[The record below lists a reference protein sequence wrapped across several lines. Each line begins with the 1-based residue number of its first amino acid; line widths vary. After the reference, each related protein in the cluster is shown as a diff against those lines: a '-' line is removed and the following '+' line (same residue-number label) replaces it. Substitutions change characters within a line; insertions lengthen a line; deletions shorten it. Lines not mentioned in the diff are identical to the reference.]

1 MNTDIRYI
9 FLDLGGTFRVIDEDP
24 AYLAAA
30 RAKIAELCGV
40 KTEDPTRWFEDVI
53 DKRYDAYREWALKY
67 MCEAP
72 EEVLWR
78 RWLAYDCDPELIR
91 HNASELCYQ
100 YRQITPGCLWYFMT
114 FLSQVFD
121 LFFWQTK
128 GRRTVVEGGADTV
141 KELCR
146 RGYTLG
152 IISDLVGRR
161 EVDEWLDQDGLR
173 PYFQTVQQSS
183 VTYIRKP
190 GPAIYYYAMEEGGAE
205 PENCCYVGDNLNR
218 DIIGAKAV
226 DFGMTVTVQYQKD
239 KPLKLTAENRPDAKV
254 YRFPDLLDIFPKRGQ
269 VAVEKLIPPEDGQ

>member
-40 KTEDPTRWFEDVI
+40 KTEDPTQWFEDVI
-53 DKRYDAYREWALKY
+53 DKRYDVYREWALKY

-91 HNASELCYQ
+91 RNASELCYQ
-100 YRQITPGCLWYFMT
+100 YR
-114 FLSQVFD
+114 
-121 LFFWQTK
+121 
-128 GRRTVVEGGADTV
+128 
-141 KELCR
+141 
-146 RGYTLG
+146 
-152 IISDLVGRR
+152 
-161 EVDEWLDQDGLR
+161 
-173 PYFQTVQQSS
+173 QTVQQSS

-190 GPAIYYYAMEEGGAE
+190 GPAIYYYAMEEVGAE

>member
-1 MNTDIRYI
+1 MEKQYKAV
-9 FLDLGGTFRVIDEDP
+9 FFDLGGTLRIAFLEE
-24 AYLAAA
+24 AYMRHA
-30 RAKIAELCGV
+30 RRKMAEIAGTDMPYE
-40 KTEDPTRWFEDVI
+40 EFYQMIEE
-53 DKRYDAYREWALKY
+53 RYEPYRKWALGEYK
-67 MCEAP
+67 ESGD
-72 EEVLWR
+72 EELWCK
-78 RWLAYDCDPELIR
+78 WLLPDYDPVRIRQVCHEL
-91 HNASELCYQ
+91 SFQ
-100 YRQITPGCLWYFMT
+100 YR
-114 FLSQVFD
+114 
-121 LFFWQTK
+121 QTK

-190 GPAIYYYAMEEGGAE
+190 GPAIYYYAMEEVGAE

>member
-40 KTEDPTRWFEDVI
+40 KTEDPTQWFEDVI
-53 DKRYDAYREWALKY
+53 DKRYDVYREWALKY

-91 HNASELCYQ
+91 RNASELCYQ
-100 YRQITPGCLWYFMT
+100 YRQ
-114 FLSQVFD
+114 
-121 LFFWQTK
+121 TK
-128 GRRTVVEGGADTV
+128 GRRTVV
-141 KELCR
+141 
-146 RGYTLG
+146 
-152 IISDLVGRR
+152 
-161 EVDEWLDQDGLR
+161 EWLDQDGLR

-190 GPAIYYYAMEEGGAE
+190 GPAIYYYAMEEVGAE

>member
-9 FLDLGGTFRVIDEDP
+9 FLDLGGTFRVIDKDP

-40 KTEDPTRWFEDVI
+40 KTENPTQWFEDVI
-53 DKRYDAYREWALKY
+53 DKRYDVYREWALNI
-67 MCEAP
+67 CARP
-72 EEVLWR
+72 R
-78 RWLAYDCDPELIR
+78 RRCCGGAGWPMPRPELIR
-91 HNASELCYQ
+91 ATPCSFRHQ
-100 YRQITPGCLWYFMT
+100 YRQTRPPHGGR
-114 FLSQVFD
+114 
-121 LFFWQTK
+121 
-128 GRRTVVEGGADTV
+128 GRRRHGEGAVPPG
-141 KELCR
+141 LHS
-146 RGYTLG
+146 GHHLG
-152 IISDLVGRR
+152 SGGQTGSGR
-161 EVDEWLDQDGLR
+161 VAGSGWLR

-190 GPAIYYYAMEEGGAE
+190 GPAIYYYAMEEVGAE

>member
-1 MNTDIRYI
+1 MKNIADI
-9 FLDLGGTFRVIDEDP
+9 LDEDAVYYLDYLKAEHRTIDNETVY
-24 AYLAAA
+24 AYLEKLEKAYLLH
-30 RAKIAELCGV
+30 RCS
-40 KTEDPTRWFEDVI
+40 
-53 DKRYDAYREWALKY
+53 RYDLQGKELLKTQEKFY
-67 MCEAP
+67 LADTSLRYA
-72 EEVLWR
+72 VLG
-78 RWLAYDCDPELIR
+78 Y
-91 HNASELCYQ
+91 N
-100 YRQITPGCLWYFMT
+100 
-114 FLSQVFD
+114 
-121 LFFWQTK
+121 
-128 GRRTVVEGGADTV
+128 ADTV
-141 KELCR
+141 AASLENVVYLELCR

-190 GPAIYYYAMEEGGAE
+190 GPAIYYYAMEEVGAE

>member
-1 MNTDIRYI
+1 MTAPIQTIFFDVGNTLRIVLPDQEFIDRAEAGLMELI
-9 FLDLGGTFRVIDEDP
+9 GTTESHDALF
-24 AYLAAA
+24 
-30 RAKIAELCGV
+30 AKLE
-40 KTEDPTRWFEDVI
+40 ERW
-53 DKRYDAYREWALKY
+53 KAYRKQSKATLLDASEGELWTQY
-67 MCEAP
+67 MLPEYEPNMIFANAP
-72 EEVLWR
+72 KLTRLWR
-78 RWLAYDCDPELIR
+78 DHD
-91 HNASELCYQ
+91 
-100 YRQITPGCLWYFMT
+100 
-114 FLSQVFD
+114 
-121 LFFWQTK
+121 
-128 GRRTVVEGGADTV
+128 GRRVARPDAVATI

-146 RGYTLG
+146 RGYTMG
-152 IISDLVGRR
+152 IISDLVGKR

-190 GPAIYYYAMEEGGAE
+190 GPAIYYYAMEEVGAE